1 MRDLANEAQGL
12 RRDLQ
17 NAGLS
22 SRELTSIDDTL
33 RALREMDSVKLTED
47 PRALQALTAAALEK
61 LKRFDLDLRKR
72 LDTTSNQLFL
82 AGAEDVPKSYQ
93 PLVNEYQPRA
103 LQEVGWRG
111 NAATGDEQGRQVGD
125 RVRRVPWVRRVP
137 GYDRCS
143 GATGTGCDRSRR
155 VLVEVRRVAS
165 GTVGTNR
172 YDRRLRTGTRPRPA
186 APAYPWHLGA
196 PDVPEAPEAPV
207 GTCRTRR
214 TQVP

>member
-1 MRDLANEAQGL
+1 MRDQVRDLANEAQGL

-93 PLVNEYQPRA
+93 PLVNEYSRA
-103 LQEVGWRG
+103 LSKKSGA
-111 NAATGDEQGRQVGD
+111 AAT
-125 RVRRVPWVRRVP
+125 P
-137 GYDRCS
+137 
-143 GATGTGCDRSRR
+143 
-155 VLVEVRRVAS
+155 AS
-165 GTVGTNR
+165 PNKGGK
-172 YDRRLRTGTRPRPA
+172 
-186 APAYPWHLGA
+186 
-196 PDVPEAPEAPV
+196 
-207 GTCRTRR
+207 
-214 TQVP
+214 